1 MAPALRIGTWVVV
14 ADGRK
19 GLILR
24 NAGDATIA
32 NLKLVEQVDAE
43 RVPRTGEMG
52 TDKPGRTFES
62 TSGRR
67 SSMEQ
72 TDWHQRAEDDHARAV
87 AAAVERH
94 RQAGELERLIVVA
107 PPKTLAVLRDSFS
120 SDVKQA
126 IVDEVAKDLTK
137 HPIHEIERLL
147 AH

>member
-1 MAPALRIGTWVVV
+1 MATALRIGTWVVV

-32 NLKLVEQVDAE
+32 NLKLIEQVDGE
-43 RVPRTGEMG
+43 RVPRTSEMG
-52 TDKPGRTFES
+52 SDRPGRAFES
-62 TSGRR
+62 TNGKR
-67 SSMEQ
+67 SAMEQ
-72 TDWHQRAEDDHARAV
+72 TDLHERAEEEHARAV

-94 RQAGELERLIVVA
+94 QQAGEIGRLIVVA
-107 PPKTLAVLRDSFS
+107 PPKTLAVLRESFS
-120 SDVKQA
+120 PAVKQA

-147 AH
+147 SA